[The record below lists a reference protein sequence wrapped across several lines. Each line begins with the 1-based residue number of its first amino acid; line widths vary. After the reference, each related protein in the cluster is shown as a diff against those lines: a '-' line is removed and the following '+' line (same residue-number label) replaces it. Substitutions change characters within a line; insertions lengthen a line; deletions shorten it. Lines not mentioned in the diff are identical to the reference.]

1 MEIVCVLRERGG
13 RSFRGDV
20 NQDGIIDA
28 TDTGLIDNDAFAFVS
43 GYIDTDLNGDS
54 FADATDLGIAE
65 NNSYNFVTVV
75 RP

>member
-1 MEIVCVLRERGG
+1 LKGTRWTIF
-13 RSFRGDV
+13 SGDV

-43 GYIDTDLNGDS
+43 GYLVTDLNGDN

-65 NNSYNFVTVV
+65 NNSFNFVSVI